1 MCFGSPSVP
10 EMPKPQPPPPPPP
23 APPPMPAPEQPL
35 PPPESTQAAGQDVG
49 GVRAAKTKRQANQ
62 QAAQGVSGLRI
73 PLGTPTTAQSATPT
87 SLNIP
92 K

>member
-1 MCFGSPSVP
+1 
-10 EMPKPQPPPPPPP
+10 
-23 APPPMPAPEQPL
+23 MPAPEQPL